1 MPPTRFKIEEQ
12 NLLPLHLYLI
22 SLSHTLPRTTFKSNR
37 TMTRTILSSIFVAAL
52 IGYCSA
58 FAPLQSSVRKT
69 SLSMAPRFDKTSEK
83 WITDVPEEMEGSSY
97 GPIGTLYRAGPK
109 PFFTRIF
116 NPDTYDQGE

>member
-1 MPPTRFKIEEQ
+1 
-12 NLLPLHLYLI
+12 
-22 SLSHTLPRTTFKSNR
+22 
-37 TMTRTILSSIFVAAL
+37 MTRTILSSIFVAAL

-58 FAPLQSSVRKT
+58 FAPSQSSVRET